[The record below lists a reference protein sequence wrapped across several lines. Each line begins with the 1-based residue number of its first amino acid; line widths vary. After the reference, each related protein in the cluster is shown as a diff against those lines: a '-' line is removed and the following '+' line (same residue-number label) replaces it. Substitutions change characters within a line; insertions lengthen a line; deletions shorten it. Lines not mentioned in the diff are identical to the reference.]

1 MNVRIPRG
9 IFSKLYRFENGLKK
23 NITYNTPR
31 QAIALF
37 EGDSAEVWQLIYE
50 HDGNCQKALEYVSRN
65 GKFQDRDGD
74 TEAKNTLAV
83 FIDNLKKLHL
93 LMEKDDA
100 SSFPSFVIPKK
111 EITARDRVSPLVNT
125 EMSISQLMSDHHI
138 FYSLT
143 LELTYRCNE
152 RCVHCYCPS
161 NRDIDE
167 MSVDTIASLL
177 GQFKS
182 LGGFKVQLTGGE
194 IFIRKDIKDILT
206 AVAESGLVADI
217 TSNLTLMR
225 EDTFKIIQ
233 EMRPRA
239 VGCSIYSAR
248 ALLHDQTTMVAGS
261 FDKSIF
267 WIKKLR
273 SAGIPVAI
281 KTPLM
286 SHTAQYWK
294 EIESLADELGCEYQ
308 LDLNITAK
316 NDGGKD
322 PVEHRVKDTTV
333 LAEIMS
339 SRFYKLYINDEP
351 LNLPKAP
358 STEAVLCG
366 AGANGLTVSPDGTIR
381 PCLGLSTRIG
391 SFPQDSLEKIWQES
405 DFFHMWSSKK
415 LNNIEK
421 CSKCSKIAF
430 CNRCPGAWLA
440 ENGSCDMPSDYTC
453 FLAGIWASAQNK

>member
-1 MNVRIPRG
+1 MENVKIPPG
-9 IFSKLYRFENGLKK
+9 VFSKLYRFKDGLKK
-23 NITYNTPR
+23 DIVYNTPC
-31 QAIALF
+31 QSIALF

-50 HDGNCQKALEYVSRN
+50 HGGNCQKALEYISLN
-65 GKFQDRDGD
+65 GRFQDRDSES
-74 TEAKNTLAV
+74 TNTLSA

-93 LMEKDDA
+93 LIGDGE
-100 SSFPSFVIPKK
+100 SNFVALANSKK

-138 FYSLT
+138 FYSLV

-161 NRDIDE
+161 KRDIDE
-167 MSVDTIASLL
+167 MSVETITNLL
-177 GQFKS
+177 KQFKS

-194 IFIRKDIKDILT
+194 IFVRKDIKDILT
-206 AVAESGLVADI
+206 VVAKSGLVTDI

-225 EDTFKIIQ
+225 EDTFKLIQ
-233 EMRPRA
+233 EIHPRS

-248 ALLHDQTTMVAGS
+248 AQLHDQTTMVSGS

-273 SAGIPVAI
+273 SAGIPVVI

-286 SHTAQYWK
+286 SHTVQYWK

-322 PVEHRVKDTTV
+322 PVEHRVKDTAV
-333 LAEIMS
+333 LTEIMS

-351 LNLPKAP
+351 MNFPKVP
-358 STEAVLCG
+358 SPEAGLCG
-366 AGANGLTVSPDGTIR
+366 AGASGLAVSPDGTIR
-381 PCLGLSTRIG
+381 PCIGLSTQIG
-391 SFPQDSLEKIWQES
+391 FFPQDSLAKIWQES
-405 DFFHMWSSKK
+405 DFFHTWSSKK
-415 LNNIEK
+415 LSNIEK
-421 CSKCSKIAF
+421 CSKCSKMAY

-440 ENGSCDMPSDYTC
+440 ETGSCNTPSDYTC
-453 FLAGIWASAQNK
+453 FLANIWAGAQNK